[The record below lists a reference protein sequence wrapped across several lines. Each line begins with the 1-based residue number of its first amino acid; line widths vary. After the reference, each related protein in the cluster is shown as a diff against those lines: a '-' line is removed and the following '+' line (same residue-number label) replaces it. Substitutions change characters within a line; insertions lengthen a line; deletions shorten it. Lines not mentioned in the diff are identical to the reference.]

1 MILPKRSFRLTGFDI
16 GEVPDDVLMP
26 IPMPVCL
33 DLPAHVLRPYNK
45 MAKLALDVFN
55 KKEGTTYEFA
65 KLVRGNARISCG
77 GRYHITF

>member
-1 MILPKRSFRLTGFDI
+1 MALCNQGFDI

-55 KKEGTTYEFA
+55 KKEVCA
-65 KLVRGNARISCG
+65 LLVHQNSFRSSSSFMLFKKACLLL
-77 GRYHITF
+77 